1 MVVEPVETTIFNGA
15 LLRGTTESGNLPFR
29 QVSPYFFYF
38 FLIFFVFDT
47 IFIFRVFVA
56 FFVVCTAE
64 FVLFPRTF
72 LRRVCDVPAASLARR
87 EFIVEFSF
95 TVLIFLVTGGS
106 LWNRFLCVRL
116 LMLF

>member
-1 MVVEPVETTIFNGA
+1 M
-15 LLRGTTESGNLPFR
+15 RGTTESGNLPFR
-29 QVSPYFFYF
+29 QVSPFFLLF

-47 IFIFRVFVA
+47 IFIFIVFVA

-64 FVLFPRTF
+64 FVFFPRTF